1 MIYSAYKHT
10 FSGATDEAVLTDSIT
25 VKTKVS
31 SLTSGLLNVV
41 SLARLFAAEI
51 HPVLSNLR
59 SCVCSGQLHSQI
71 DRMCDT
77 MFAFAI
83 IFTTVL
89 LWLTKMQNDRL
100 ESKKEDFLEFE
111 AESKQDDA
119 NQKLQDQQD
128 DAINTTTEVEA
139 VYEEIVQLVQPQAS
153 VSPFP

>member
-1 MIYSAYKHT
+1 M
-10 FSGATDEAVLTDSIT
+10 
-25 VKTKVS
+25 
-31 SLTSGLLNVV
+31 
-41 SLARLFAAEI
+41 LFLW
-51 HPVLSNLR
+51 HGCLPLRFTLFYLSNLR